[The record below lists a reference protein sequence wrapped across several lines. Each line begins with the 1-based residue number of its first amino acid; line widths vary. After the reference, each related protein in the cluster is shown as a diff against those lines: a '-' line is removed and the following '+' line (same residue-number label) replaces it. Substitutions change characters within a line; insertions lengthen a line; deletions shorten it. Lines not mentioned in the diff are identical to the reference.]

1 MHRWNLQDPQN
12 WVDRSGCSFH
22 CQEHMDLFLWDV
34 STCRPIIWYQTDVVA
49 SLTFHL
55 SPLWNDFNSRRVELA
70 RNTWHNNAE
79 IARTFQ
85 RTWINHIQS
94 PVSPVQCAFKEC
106 HIPRKWRGRQFS
118 QQYTVW
124 SIYTWTLQCPK
135 SRVNPVEG
143 LRVIIQCHSN
153 CTDVGV
159 KHHSRSTIHRCP
171 FNSPLKVI
179 GPKHSPELEKIHTAV
194 CMSCKYLVHQ
204 NQSRNT

>member
-55 SPLWNDFNSRRVELA
+55 SPLWNDFNSGRVELA

-135 SRVNPVEG
+135 SRVNSILGPLEDAIISAVSPSWETVEEG
-143 LRVIIQCHSN
+143 CHGKQVTYRIKILVLWLFAPKLNTHALLNVVIHLH
-153 CTDVGV
+153 TYG
-159 KHHSRSTIHRCP
+159 R
-171 FNSPLKVI
+171 
-179 GPKHSPELEKIHTAV
+179 PK
-194 CMSCKYLVHQ
+194 
-204 NQSRNT
+204 QS